1 MGVSATKTQQSS
13 AASESDRPLSAFNST
28 VPGQFNKTW
37 QQAQNRTTADLRR
50 AKIKST
56 ELILFTTQLSVML
69 DSGVVLSDALDAI
82 AESTSVRN
90 SATFKCIIMDVS
102 QTVKSGENLSRALAS
117 YPRIF
122 STMFISM
129 VKASEASGKMAEML
143 SVLSGYLNF
152 ESETRKRIKGALTYP
167 FIMALMAVAATGTLM
182 FFVLPRFMGIYEA
195 RGAALP
201 KLTQVLV
208 RFSRL
213 LGNFE
218 FMTGAVTV
226 VILAGAGLYWW
237 VRSVSGR
244 RVIDYIKIHT
254 PVIGTMFIDTVVT
267 RSMRIMATMVNT
279 GVSLLESIRVI
290 QGSCQNYFFQRLWID
305 VDERIQDGYQL
316 SESILISSD
325 RELIAPGI
333 IQMLR
338 AGEKSG
344 KLGEVCDKVSVF
356 YEKKLENSI
365 RSVMA
370 LIEPIMIVV
379 MGSIIGT
386 IAIALLL
393 PVFRISSVI
402 AHEIPL
408 QIQNGRSVKGID
420 ILDFDDVLSDLND
433 ITFAY
438 GDQIWPKW
446 RMSREHTRQ
455 RIALVGPRMNLKNG
469 SLLRRV
475 VPVEP
480 VDHSHI

>member
-1 MGVSATKTQQSS
+1 MSVSATKTKQPLP
-13 AASESDRPLSAFNST
+13 AAESDRSPSGFHSAVHHEF
-28 VPGQFNKTW
+28 GKTW
-37 QQAQNRTTADLRR
+37 QQAQNRPGAELRG

-82 AESTSVRN
+82 AESASVRN
-90 SATFKCIIMDVS
+90 SGAFKWIIADVS
-102 QTVKSGENLSRALAS
+102 EKVKSGENFSSALAS

-122 STMFISM
+122 SAMFISM

-143 SVLSGYLNF
+143 SVLAGYLNF

-201 KLTQVLV
+201 KLTQMLV
-208 RFSRL
+208 RFSKL

-226 VILAGAGLYWW
+226 VIFAGTGLYWW
-237 VRSVSGR
+237 ARTVSGR

-267 RSMRIMATMVNT
+267 RSMRIMATMINT
-279 GVSLLESIRVI
+279 GVSLLDSIRVI

-370 LIEPIMIVV
+370 LIEPVMIVI

-402 AHEIPL
+402 AH
-408 QIQNGRSVKGID
+408 
-420 ILDFDDVLSDLND
+420 
-433 ITFAY
+433 
-438 GDQIWPKW
+438 
-446 RMSREHTRQ
+446 
-455 RIALVGPRMNLKNG
+455 
-469 SLLRRV
+469 
-475 VPVEP
+475 
-480 VDHSHI
+480 